1 VYCKNIHTKMEKENL
16 ITADKIFD
24 LYGEYI
30 LNHGERPKN
39 IYRFA
44 KENEFEEK
52 DFYDYFSSFEQIEKS
67 MLVNLFDKSVA
78 LASEDHISDKMSSKE
93 KLLNVYFIFFE
104 NMTMNRSL
112 VLMILG
118 NDKLHF
124 AKISNQLKETHR
136 HFIKT
141 LDFDDWSMIKEAK
154 DDVKKFHGKAREEAF
169 WIHFV
174 SAIEFWKKDTS
185 PAFEKTD
192 VFIEKTIDTGFELMD
207 SEPLRKVVDL
217 GKFLFKEKFRKS

>member
-1 VYCKNIHTKMEKENL
+1 MEPKNI
-16 ITADKIFD
+16 ITEDKIFE
-24 LYGEYI
+24 LYGDYL

-44 KENEFEEK
+44 KDNEFEEK

-67 MLVNLFDKSVA
+67 MLVNLFDKSVE
-78 LASEDHISDKMSSKE
+78 LASEINNSDEITSKE

-118 NDKLHF
+118 NDKLHL

-136 HFIKT
+136 QFVKT
-141 LDFDDWSMIKEAK
+141 LDFNDWEMIQKAK
-154 DDVKKFHGKAREEAF
+154 DNLKNFHEKAREEAL
-169 WIHFV
+169 WMHLV

-185 PAFEKTD
+185 PSFEKTD
-192 VFIEKTIDTGFELMD
+192 IFIEKTIDTGFELMEN
-207 SEPLRKVVDL
+207 EPLRKIVDL
-217 GKFLFKEKFRKS
+217 GKFLFKEKFKK

>member
-1 VYCKNIHTKMEKENL
+1 MEQENI
-16 ITADKIFD
+16 ITEEKIFE
-24 LYGEYI
+24 LYGDYI

-44 KENEFEEK
+44 KDNEFEEK

-67 MLVNLFDKSVA
+67 MLVNLFNKSVE
-78 LASEDHISDKMSSKE
+78 LGTEVNSSDKITSKE

-118 NDKLHF
+118 KDKLHS
-124 AKISNQLKETHR
+124 AKILNQLKETHR
-136 HFIKT
+136 QFIKA
-141 LDFDDWSMIKEAK
+141 LDFNDWEMIQKAK
-154 DDVKKFHGKAREEAF
+154 DDVKNFHEKAREEAL

-174 SAIEFWKKDTS
+174 SSIEFWKKDTS

-192 VFIEKTIDTGFELMD
+192 IFIEKTIDTGFELMD
-207 SEPLRKVVDL
+207 NAPFRKVVDL
-217 GKFLFKEKFRKS
+217 GKFLFKEKFKKN

>member
-1 VYCKNIHTKMEKENL
+1 MEQENL
-16 ITADKIFD
+16 ITEDRIFE
-24 LYGEYI
+24 LYGDYI

-44 KENEFEEK
+44 KDNDFEEK

-67 MLVNLFDKSVA
+67 MLVNLFNKSVQ
-78 LASEDHISDKMSSKE
+78 LASEVNNSDEVTSKE

-118 NDKLHF
+118 NDKLHS
-124 AKISNQLKETHR
+124 AKISSQLKETHR
-136 HFIKT
+136 NFIKT
-141 LDFDDWSMIKEAK
+141 LDFNDWEIIEKAK
-154 DDVKKFHGKAREEAF
+154 DDVKNFHEKAREEAL
-169 WIHFV
+169 WLHLV
-174 SAIEFWKKDTS
+174 SAVEFWKKDTS

-192 VFIEKTIDTGFELMD
+192 IFIEKTIDTGFELMD
-207 SEPLRKVVDL
+207 NEPLRKVLDL
-217 GKFLFKEKFRKS
+217 GKFLFKEKFKKS

>member
-1 VYCKNIHTKMEKENL
+1 MERDIL
-16 ITADKIFD
+16 ITQDKIFE
-24 LYGEYI
+24 LYGDYI
-30 LNHGERPKN
+30 LNHSERPKN

-44 KENEFEEK
+44 KDNEFEEK
-52 DFYDYFSSFEQIEKS
+52 DFYDYFSSFEQIEK
-67 MLVNLFDKSVA
+67 MILVNLFDKSVE
-78 LASEDHISDKMSSKE
+78 LASEVNSSDEITSKE

-118 NDKLHF
+118 NDKLHS

-141 LDFDDWSMIKEAK
+141 LDFNDWEMIKKAN
-154 DDVKKFHGKAREEAF
+154 DDVKNFHEKAREEAL
-169 WIHFV
+169 WLNLV

-185 PAFEKTD
+185 PSFEKTD
-192 VFIEKTIDTGFELMD
+192 IFIEKTIDTGFEMMD
-207 SEPLRKVVDL
+207 NEPLRKVVDL

>member
-1 VYCKNIHTKMEKENL
+1 MEAKNI
-16 ITADKIFD
+16 ITEDKIFE
-24 LYGEYI
+24 LYGDYI

-44 KENEFEEK
+44 KDNAFEEK

-67 MLVNLFDKSVA
+67 MLVNLFDKSVELA
-78 LASEDHISDKMSSKE
+78 LEVNNSDEVTSKE

-118 NDKLHF
+118 NNKLHS
-124 AKISNQLKETHR
+124 AKISSKLKETHR
-136 HFIKT
+136 NFIKT
-141 LDFDDWSMIKEAK
+141 LDFNDWEMIEKSK
-154 DDVKKFHGKAREEAF
+154 DDVKNFHEKAREEAL
-169 WIHFV
+169 WLHLV
-174 SAIEFWKKDTS
+174 SAVEFWKKDTS

-192 VFIEKTIDTGFELMD
+192 IFIEKTIDTGFELMD
-207 SEPLRKVVDL
+207 NEPLRKVLDL
-217 GKFLFKEKFRKS
+217 GKFLFKEKFKKN

>member
-1 VYCKNIHTKMEKENL
+1 MENL
-16 ITADKIFD
+16 MTADKIFE

-44 KENEFEEK
+44 KDNGFEEK

-78 LASEDHISDKMSSKE
+78 LASEAHIGDEMTSKE
-93 KLLNVYFIFFE
+93 RLLNVYFIFFE

-112 VLMILG
+112 ILMILG

-124 AKISNQLKETHR
+124 AKISNQLKKTHR
-136 HFIKT
+136 DFIKT
-141 LDFDDWSMIKEAK
+141 LDFNDWSMIKEAQ
-154 DDVKKFHGKAREEAF
+154 DDVRNFHEKAREEAF
-169 WIHFV
+169 WLHLV

-185 PAFEKTD
+185 LAFEKTD
-192 VFIEKTIDTGFELMD
+192 IFIEKTIDTGFELMD
-207 SEPLRKVVDL
+207 NEPLRKVVDL
-217 GKFLFKEKFRKS
+217 GKFLFKETFRKA

>member
-1 VYCKNIHTKMEKENL
+1 MEQENI
-16 ITADKIFD
+16 ITEDKIFE
-24 LYGEYI
+24 LYGDYI

-44 KENEFEEK
+44 KENDFEEK
-52 DFYDYFSSFEQIEKS
+52 DFYTCFSSFEQVEKS
-67 MLVNLFDKSVA
+67 ILANLFDKSVE
-78 LASEDHISDKMSSKE
+78 LASEVNSSDKINSKE

-118 NDKLHF
+118 NIKLHS
-124 AKISNQLKETHR
+124 AKILNQLKETHQQ
-136 HFIKT
+136 FIKN
-141 LDFDDWSMIKEAK
+141 LDFNDWEMIQKAK
-154 DDVKKFHGKAREEAF
+154 DDVKNFHEKVREEAL
-169 WIHFV
+169 WLHLV

-192 VFIEKTIDTGFELMD
+192 IFIEKTIDTGFELMD
-207 SEPLRKVVDL
+207 NEPLRKIIDL
-217 GKFLFKEKFRKS
+217 GKFLFKEKLKRTR

>member
-1 VYCKNIHTKMEKENL
+1 MEQKNI
-16 ITADKIFD
+16 ITEDKIFE
-24 LYGEYI
+24 LYGDYV

-44 KENEFEEK
+44 KDNEFEEK
-52 DFYDYFSSFEQIEKS
+52 DFYNYFSSFEQIEKS
-67 MLVNLFDKSVA
+67 ILVNLFDKSVE
-78 LASEDHISDKMSSKE
+78 LASEVNNFDEITSKE

-118 NDKLHF
+118 NDKLHL

-136 HFIKT
+136 QFIKT
-141 LDFDDWSMIKEAK
+141 LDFNDWEMIQKAK
-154 DDVKKFHGKAREEAF
+154 DDVKNFHEKAREEAL
-169 WIHFV
+169 WIHLV

-185 PAFEKTD
+185 PSFEKTD
-192 VFIEKTIDTGFELMD
+192 IFIEKTIDTGFELMD
-207 SEPLRKVVDL
+207 NEPLRKVVDL
-217 GKFLFKEKFRKS
+217 GKFLFKEKFKK

>member
-1 VYCKNIHTKMEKENL
+1 MEQKNI
-16 ITADKIFD
+16 ITEDKIFE
-24 LYGEYI
+24 LYGDYV

-44 KENEFEEK
+44 KDNEFEEK
-52 DFYDYFSSFEQIEKS
+52 DFYDYFSSFGQIEKS
-67 MLVNLFDKSVA
+67 MLVNLFDKSVE
-78 LASEDHISDKMSSKE
+78 LASEVNNSDEITSKE

-118 NDKLHF
+118 NDKLHL

-136 HFIKT
+136 QFIKT
-141 LDFDDWSMIKEAK
+141 LDFNDWEMIQKAK
-154 DDVKKFHGKAREEAF
+154 DEVKNFHEKAREEAL
-169 WIHFV
+169 WIHLV

-185 PAFEKTD
+185 PSFEKTD
-192 VFIEKTIDTGFELMD
+192 IFIEKTIDTGFELMD
-207 SEPLRKVVDL
+207 NEPLRKVVDL
-217 GKFLFKEKFRKS
+217 GKFLFKEKFKK

>member
-1 VYCKNIHTKMEKENL
+1 MEQKNI
-16 ITADKIFD
+16 ITEDKIFE
-24 LYGEYI
+24 LYGDYV

-44 KENEFEEK
+44 KDNEFEEK

-67 MLVNLFDKSVA
+67 MLVNLFDKSVE
-78 LASEDHISDKMSSKE
+78 LASEVNNSDEITSKE

-118 NDKLHF
+118 NNKLHL

-136 HFIKT
+136 QFIKT
-141 LDFDDWSMIKEAK
+141 LDFNDWEMIQKAK
-154 DDVKKFHGKAREEAF
+154 DNVKNFHEKAREEAL
-169 WIHFV
+169 WIHLV

-185 PAFEKTD
+185 PSFEKTD
-192 VFIEKTIDTGFELMD
+192 IFIEKTIDTGFELMD
-207 SEPLRKVVDL
+207 NEPLRKVVDL
-217 GKFLFKEKFRKS
+217 GKFLFKEKFKK